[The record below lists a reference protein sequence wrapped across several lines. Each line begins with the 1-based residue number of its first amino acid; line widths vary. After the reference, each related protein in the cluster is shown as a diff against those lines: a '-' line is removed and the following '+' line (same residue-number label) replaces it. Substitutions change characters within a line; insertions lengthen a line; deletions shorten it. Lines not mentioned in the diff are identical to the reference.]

1 MGTVHSEIANI
12 TQRLEQQPAD
22 FVLVDHSKASKA
34 FFAGKSIE
42 KGNMPTLL
50 DTCLPYN

>member
-22 FVLVDHSKASKA
+22 FVLVDHSKAPSDS
-34 FFAGKSIE
+34 FGR
-42 KGNMPTLL
+42 L
-50 DTCLPYN
+50 